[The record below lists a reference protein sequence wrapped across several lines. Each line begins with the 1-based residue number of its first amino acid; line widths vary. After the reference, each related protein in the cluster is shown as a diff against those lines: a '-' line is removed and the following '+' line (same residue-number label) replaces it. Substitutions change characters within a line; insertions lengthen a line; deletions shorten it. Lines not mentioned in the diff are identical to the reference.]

1 MSRMGFFEGEM
12 QAVLTCTLPPT
23 RSEKSKTNIKRAKSK
38 DILEII
44 PCYPKME
51 EELANM
57 EKDLEIYTQS
67 IKNLLMKNEGRVFL
81 NLQELR

>member
-1 MSRMGFFEGEM
+1 MGFFEGEM

-57 EKDLEIYTQS
+57 EKDLDLRSRSLGPGPWTYGGCLGPS
-67 IKNLLMKNEGRVFL
+67 RLL
-81 NLQELR
+81 